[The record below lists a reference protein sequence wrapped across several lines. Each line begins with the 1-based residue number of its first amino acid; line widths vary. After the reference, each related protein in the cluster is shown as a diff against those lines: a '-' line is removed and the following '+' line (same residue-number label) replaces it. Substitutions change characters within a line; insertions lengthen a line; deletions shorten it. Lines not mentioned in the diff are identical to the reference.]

1 VQVLLELLE
10 LVDVRL
16 LELPLLGVGD
26 VHQVPEQVLEAAAD
40 LVADAGDAL
49 LHHLNPLELALLDLV
64 DVQDLLQLHPVQD
77 HATAANSV
85 VYPETVLI
93 LDVEDAPL
101 ELVSNLLEL
110 ADELRLHL
118 VEVLQQSV
126 LGVLQDLVCFCLA
139 EGEYIA
145 DVGS

>member
-1 VQVLLELLE
+1 
-10 LVDVRL
+10 
-16 LELPLLGVGD
+16 
-26 VHQVPEQVLEAAAD
+26 
-40 LVADAGDAL
+40 
-49 LHHLNPLELALLDLV
+49 
-64 DVQDLLQLHPVQD
+64 
-77 HATAANSV
+77 V